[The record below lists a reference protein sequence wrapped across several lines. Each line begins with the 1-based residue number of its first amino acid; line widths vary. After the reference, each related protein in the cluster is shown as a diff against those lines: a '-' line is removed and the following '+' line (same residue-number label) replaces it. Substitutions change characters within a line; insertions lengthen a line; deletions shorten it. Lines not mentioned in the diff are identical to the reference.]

1 MKKLIQ
7 TLHYCKADKHTGKPI
22 IVTDGTTKA
31 RKNVKNWEM
40 ILYDI
45 DGNEV
50 LLSMRFNNASGMA
63 ERQGATT
70 VLQIW
75 K

>member
-22 IVTDGTTKA
+22 IVTDGVSQK
-31 RKNVKNWEM
+31 RKKVGKWSM
-40 ILYDI
+40 TLYDEQG
-45 DGNEV
+45 DPV
-50 LLSMRFNNASGMA
+50 LLRMQFNNATGMA
-63 ERQGATT
+63 SRQGATT